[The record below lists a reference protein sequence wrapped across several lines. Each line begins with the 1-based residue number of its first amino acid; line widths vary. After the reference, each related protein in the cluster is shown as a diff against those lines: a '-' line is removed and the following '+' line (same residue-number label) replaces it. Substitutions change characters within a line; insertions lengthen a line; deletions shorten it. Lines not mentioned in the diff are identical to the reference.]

1 MTRRYL
7 ALGDSYTIGEG
18 VEASD
23 RWPLRLAAAL
33 RSSGIPMDEPRIIA
47 RTGWTTTELLAAI
60 DAASPRPVADHHLV
74 TLLIGV
80 NDQYRA
86 LGVARFRSGL
96 APLLARAVELACADI
111 SRVVVVSIP
120 DWSVTPFA
128 SSDPRGPPAIAAEI
142 DAFNAVARVLA
153 TESGAAFVDITGDS
167 RRAAGDQRL
176 LAADGLHPS
185 ATMYASWVRLILP
198 AARQA
203 LGADARDDS
212 R

>member
-23 RWPLRLAAAL
+23 RWPVRLAAAL
-33 RSSGIPMDEPRIIA
+33 RSSGVPIDEPRIIA

-60 DAASPRPVADHHLV
+60 DASSPRPAAVQDLV

-80 NDQYRA
+80 NDQYRGS
-86 LGVARFRSGL
+86 GVARFRSCL
-96 APLLARAVELACADI
+96 APLLARAIDFASMDV

-128 SSDPRGPPAIAAEI
+128 AADPRDAPAIAAEI
-142 DAFNAVARVLA
+142 DAFNAIARALA
-153 TESGAAFVDITGDS
+153 AESGAAFVDVTGDS
-167 RRAAGDQRL
+167 RRAAGDHRL

-185 ATMYASWVRLILP
+185 AMMYESWVRLILP
-198 AARQA
+198 AARHA
-203 LGADARDDS
+203 LVAE
-212 R
+212 